1 MRKLRAWFV
10 RLGGFLGGKRQA
22 SQDFAQEMESHLQLH
37 IDENRRRGMSAEEA
51 RRNALMKLGGV
62 AQTEEILRDRRSLPA
77 LESFAQDFRFA
88 LRMLLKNPGF
98 TITAVLILAL
108 GIGAN
113 TAMFSVVRAV
123 LLRPLAYS
131 QPDRIVTLASLWKRT
146 GHKGQVSAPD
156 FHDWHDQ
163 STAFDHMAMYSNWD
177 VPVTVGSGAGTIA
190 EYVSAAPISS
200 EFFET
205 LGTEPFVGRKFT
217 DDELKVGSAG
227 AAIVSDGF
235 AIRSFSE
242 PQLALGKAV
251 VVDGKSLEIVGV
263 VPLGFHFPEKTDVW
277 LTSSVFGE
285 ETPSRGAHNY
295 RVVGRLKEGVDLA
308 EAQTQMTAIGARL
321 EEKYPDS
328 NKTKSVAVTR
338 LRDDMVSDYRLTLL
352 LMLAAVGVVLLIA
365 CANLANMLLARAVG
379 RTREIAIRA
388 AIGAGRG
395 RIVRQL
401 VTESIALA
409 LVGAFFGLVLAYWGA
424 KSLVAL
430 APPDVPR
437 LSETGIDGSVL
448 LFALGISLA
457 ASLIFGL
464 APALQ
469 VLRIDLNSALKKSV
483 RRAGGGTL
491 ADRLRRGLVVAEI
504 ALSVI
509 MVASAGLLIKSLIA
523 LQDVQL
529 GIAPE
534 HIVMAET
541 SVPSV
546 SLDTA
551 KRAVHYYTQLL
562 PELRA
567 LPGVRYVG
575 GTTMIPGHTSSNGS
589 YYVDHLP
596 ANFDI
601 TSANAIFTVIT
612 PDAFA
617 TMGIPLQR
625 GRDFNDSDTYDAPF
639 TAIINEALARQ
650 AFPDQDPIGRSIF
663 CGLDSMNAMKI
674 VGVVGNVRQQGP
686 ASEPEPEIYMP
697 YLQHPQPGTNLRVV
711 VRTSTEPGVMTA
723 AMREKMR
730 AVSPDVPAKFSTM
743 EQSLAETV
751 AAPRF
756 RTLLLGIFAALA
768 VCLALAGVY
777 GVMSYVVGQR
787 ANEIGLRMALG
798 ASPGEVLRL
807 ILRQALGLAGA
818 GIVIGF
824 LGAAAATRLLTSML
838 FGVKPSDPLTYVAV
852 VGIVLAA
859 ALIASY
865 VPVRRAMRVDP
876 MVALR
881 YE

>member
-395 RIVRQL
+395 RVVRQL

-469 VLRIDLNSALKKSV
+469 VLLRHRSRQLGVETKRAS
-483 RRAGGGTL
+483 RRRRHACGPFATGIGGGR
-491 ADRLRRGLVVAEI
+491 D
-504 ALSVI
+504 
-509 MVASAGLLIKSLIA
+509 
-523 LQDVQL
+523 
-529 GIAPE
+529 
-534 HIVMAET
+534 
-541 SVPSV
+541 
-546 SLDTA
+546 
-551 KRAVHYYTQLL
+551 RAVGDY
-562 PELRA
+562 
-567 LPGVRYVG
+567 G
-575 GTTMIPGHTSSNGS
+575 GE
-589 YYVDHLP
+589 
-596 ANFDI
+596 
-601 TSANAIFTVIT
+601 
-612 PDAFA
+612 
-617 TMGIPLQR
+617 R
-625 GRDFNDSDTYDAPF
+625 
-639 TAIINEALARQ
+639 
-650 AFPDQDPIGRSIF
+650 
-663 CGLDSMNAMKI
+663 
-674 VGVVGNVRQQGP
+674 
-686 ASEPEPEIYMP
+686 
-697 YLQHPQPGTNLRVV
+697 RV
-711 VRTSTEPGVMTA
+711 A
-723 AMREKMR
+723 
-730 AVSPDVPAKFSTM
+730 D
-743 EQSLAETV
+743 
-751 AAPRF
+751 
-756 RTLLLGIFAALA
+756 
-768 VCLALAGVY
+768 
-777 GVMSYVVGQR
+777 
-787 ANEIGLRMALG
+787 
-798 ASPGEVLRL
+798 
-807 ILRQALGLAGA
+807 
-818 GIVIGF
+818 
-824 LGAAAATRLLTSML
+824 
-838 FGVKPSDPLTYVAV
+838 
-852 VGIVLAA
+852 
-859 ALIASY
+859 
-865 VPVRRAMRVDP
+865 
-876 MVALR
+876 
-881 YE
+881 